1 MPATGH
7 LVPVA
12 GGAEIALHYERLPR
26 RPRFRVGDALPLLPT
41 GQRYAAMR
49 LSDWLAARTG
59 PVILPFKGRPEDRVP
74 LPGGR
79 NPDGGIGRRRRQPC
93 DRRQVALV
101 ARRTDR
107 DPRRRRGGQPLPV
120 ARARRPCRLE
130 TRMTRTF
137 SLRAVR
143 RPVPAVACLPAI
155 ATPIMTA
162 VLAAIATASG
172 AAALD
177 AVSPPPSAV
186 PLPGL
191 RSAGAPS
198 AGAASGSAAGKAKPA
213 RSARGN
219 SIPAN
224 SIPAN
229 SVQAP
234 SVPAR
239 TPSAGA
245 PNAGAGS
252 RLLRM
257 LGGGAPG
264 QPPPAGSP
272 ERSKTAG
279 QPTRNSTTPDPAGA
293 ASVIEG
299 CPRAV
304 LTRLLAGAAR
314 REDALSALAIEHETL
329 KLCRERQ
336 TIVTGIFETEARL
349 RALRAP
355 AEPAA
360 VTGNWSPVPTVPTV
374 PAALPQLRPP
384 PARPAPKPATPAPAP
399 PRYGW
404 FSIVGMAGALRA
416 GVTDGR
422 RVWFVR
428 EGDPLGAWAYWRQ
441 EMAGAPIGGKIW
453 RLVADGA
460 VDPFDALLKGAGTE
474 HEAAA
479 SLTVV
484 AEPVR

>member
-1 MPATGH
+1 
-7 LVPVA
+7 
-12 GGAEIALHYERLPR
+12 
-26 RPRFRVGDALPLLPT
+26 
-41 GQRYAAMR
+41 
-49 LSDWLAARTG
+49 
-59 PVILPFKGRPEDRVP
+59 
-74 LPGGR
+74 
-79 NPDGGIGRRRRQPC
+79 
-93 DRRQVALV
+93 
-101 ARRTDR
+101 
-107 DPRRRRGGQPLPV
+107 
-120 ARARRPCRLE
+120 
-130 TRMTRTF
+130 MTRTF

-360 VTGNWSPVPTVPTV
+360 ATGDRSAGRTVPTV
-374 PAALPQLRPP
+374 PAVPTVRPVLPQLRPP
-384 PARPAPKPATPAPAP
+384 PAGTAPKPARPAP

-428 EGDPLGAWAYWRQ
+428 EGDPLPGDVRVGRIAARPPGV
-441 EMAGAPIGGKIW
+441 EIEGVHIEGGDESSDGRRAGDRNAGALPYRARPGG
-453 RLVADGA
+453 G
-460 VDPFDALLKGAGTE
+460 
-474 HEAAA
+474 
-479 SLTVV
+479 S
-484 AEPVR
+484 